1 MLEVNPGFYFYTAN
15 DDPYGPAEKRTQKP
29 LFVVESHLTQN
40 LTPKF
45 WVGAD
50 LRYQAGAETTTDG
63 RADDN
68 ANNHMGGGF
77 EAGFQIARPLSVVA
91 GWGKIFAEGDGSR
104 GDMWRFRL
112 IMVF

>member
-50 LRYQAGAETTTDG
+50 LRYQAGGETTTDS

-68 ANNHMGGGF
+68 ANKPRGRRVRGWLSDPAAAVGG
-77 EAGFQIARPLSVVA
+77 
-91 GWGKIFAEGDGSR
+91 R
-104 GDMWRFRL
+104 GLGQDLRGG
-112 IMVF
+112 